1 MSTINGGPNIVTDSL
16 VLYLDAANTRSYP
29 GSGTVW
35 SDLSRGGNNGTLR
48 NGPTFNSG
56 NGGSIVFDG
65 VDDFVEIQNQI
76 QFDQTDPFTL
86 SSWVKSPSVSDNQII
101 NNENILYTGYRLNI
115 NINANI
121 EIGLRSSISDDI
133 AIETL
138 NSINT
143 NTWYHIVGTY
153 DGTRNASGMKI
164 YINGVEESTNIL
176 SNTLTSSTLSNQR
189 TLLGI
194 RRISP
199 PPDPFKGNIANVQIY
214 NRALSATEILQNFN
228 AIRARFEL

>member
-1 MSTINGGPNIVTDSL
+1 MAFNYSPKVVTDGL
-16 VLYLDAANTRSYP
+16 VLYLDAANTKSYP
-29 GSGTVW
+29 GSGITW
-35 SDLSRGGNNGTLR
+35 TDLSRSGNSSELK
-48 NGPTFNSG
+48 GPTFNSG

-65 VDDFVEIQNQI
+65 TNDFVEIQNQI

-86 SSWVKSPSVSDNQII
+86 SSWVKSSNVSNELII

-115 NINANI
+115 NVNANI

-138 NSINT
+138 NSINA

-153 DGTRNASGMKI
+153 DGTSNVSGMKI
-164 YINGVEESTNIL
+164 YINGVEEDTNTI

-194 RRISP
+194 RRLSP
-199 PPDPFKGNIANVQIY
+199 PPNPLRGNIANVQIY
-214 NRALSATEILQNFN
+214 NRALSAQEVLQNYN
-228 AIRARFEL
+228 ATKTRFGL

>member
-1 MSTINGGPNIVTDSL
+1 MAFNYSPKVVTDGL
-16 VLYLDAANTRSYP
+16 VLYLDAANTKSYP
-29 GSGTVW
+29 GSGITW
-35 SDLSRGGNNGTLR
+35 TDLSRSGNSSELK
-48 NGPTFNSG
+48 GPTFNSG

-65 VDDFVEIQNQI
+65 TNDFVEIQNQI

-86 SSWVKSPSVSDNQII
+86 SSWVKSSNVSNELII

-115 NINANI
+115 NVNANI

-138 NSINT
+138 NSINA

-153 DGTRNASGMKI
+153 DGTSNVSGMKI
-164 YINGVEESTNIL
+164 YINGVEEDTNTI

-194 RRISP
+194 RRLSP
-199 PPDPFKGNIANVQIY
+199 PPDPLRGNIANVQIY
-214 NRALSATEILQNFN
+214 NRALSAQEVLQNYN
-228 AIRARFEL
+228 ATKTRFGL